1 MNRNLSIEKYTGAIL
16 EALEPRM
23 QGEDLGSLEEF
34 KKVRR
39 EMKRKNKSV
48 VCLLDLEVYH
58 PRINTDDF
66 VCSKLFLHTQKILS
80 AQSTS

>member
-39 EMKRKNKSV
+39 EMKRENKSV
-48 VCLLDLEVYH
+48 VCLFACLILMCVILE
-58 PRINTDDF
+58 
-66 VCSKLFLHTQKILS
+66 
-80 AQSTS
+80 